1 MAAASS
7 SNPSSTRIQSRT
19 GRFRRI
25 FSDDSGLR
33 AWWRFFIYLALF
45 VVLILFLGTA
55 MEYFVKPGSGILTEG
70 LFELMGLV
78 GAMGRL
84 DHVAD

>member
-1 MAAASS
+1 
-7 SNPSSTRIQSRT
+7 
-19 GRFRRI
+19 
-25 FSDDSGLR
+25 
-33 AWWRFFIYLALF
+33 
-45 VVLILFLGTA
+45 VLILFLGTA